1 MASPALV
8 AADTKTIC
16 TQPFV
21 LRRLAV
27 TTGATAGAVAHGLDR
42 APDAY
47 WVQSTGTI
55 DNSNEVTV
63 TATSATEITL
73 DCEDDGNNT
82 IHVYVL
88 LMDQGSGGYSDSAI
102 PLTTP

>member
-8 AADTKTIC
+8 SSKTLC
-16 TQPFV
+16 QSPFFIQE
-21 LRRLAV
+21 LQV
-27 TTGATAGAVAHGLDR
+27 TTGATAGDVAHGCPR
-42 APDAY
+42 EPDVVV
-47 WVQSTGTI
+47 VQSFGAI

-63 TATSATEITL
+63 VSKDSDTINL

-82 IHVYVL
+82 VRVYCICF
-88 LMDQGSGGYSDSAI
+88 DQASGGYSDSAI